1 MQKGFGTFAFHYHM
15 LHSLLLQAADTSL
28 AKTAA
33 TTDAA
38 PEPLNVLTLIF
49 KGGPVMVPI
58 AILSVVAVYI
68 FVERLIAINRL
79 SKIDPNFMPAIKDHV
94 ANGNLAGA
102 RMLAE
107 KTDSPYARIIEK
119 GVRRIG
125 LPVNEIDRAIENS
138 SSLELY
144 KLERGMNVLATC
156 AGAAP
161 MLGFLGTVVGMIKA
175 FYSISGAGNIS
186 ISLISEGIYVKM
198 ITSAAGLIV
207 GTFSY
212 LAYNYLVSQ
221 IDRVMHRM
229 ETTATDFM
237 DLLQEPAQ

>member
-1 MQKGFGTFAFHYHM
+1 M
-15 LHSLLLQAADTSL
+15 LNSILLQVADSAKSL
-28 AKTAA
+28 RATA
-33 TTDAA
+33 TTTEAT
-38 PEPLNVLTLIF
+38 PEPLNLLELIF

-58 AILSVVAVYI
+58 VALSLIAVYI
-68 FVERLIAINRL
+68 FIERLIAINRV
-79 SKIDPNFMPAIKDHV
+79 SKVDNKFLPAIKDHV
-94 ANGNLAGA
+94 STGNLLGA
-102 RMLAE
+102 RKLAE
-107 KTDSPYARIIEK
+107 QTDSPYARIIEK

-125 LPVNEIDRAIENS
+125 LPINEIDRAIENA

-144 KLERGMNVLATC
+144 KLERGLNVLATC

-212 LAYNYLVSQ
+212 LAYNYLTSQ

-237 DLLQEPAQ
+237 DLLQEPA